1 MDIKNSVA
9 FVTGAN
15 RGLGLALVKQLQ
27 ARGAAKIYA
36 GVRDVN
42 SIALPGVIPV
52 KFDVTNPADIVA
64 AAAQCGDTT
73 LLINNAG
80 IAKLVGFLAED
91 SIEVTQ
97 ETFEANVYGPLRAAK
112 AFAPVLGKNGG
123 GAIVNILSIAS
134 WTNSGMM
141 GPYSMSKAAAWS
153 LTNGLRNDLSAQG
166 TQLVGVHVGF
176 IDTDLTKGLD
186 VAKVSAQDVAAQI
199 LDGVQVGAKE
209 VLADEITRKVKRGLS
224 DEPGIYLAPLQS

>member
-15 RGLGLALVKQLQ
+15 RGLGLELVKQLQ

-42 SIALPGVIPV
+42 SMALPGIIPV
-52 KFDVTNPADIVA
+52 KFDVTNPDDIAA

-80 IAKLVGFLAED
+80 IARPVGFLADD
-91 SIEVTQ
+91 SIEVTR
-97 ETFEANVYGPLRAAK
+97 EIFEANVYGPLRSAK

-123 GAIVNILSIAS
+123 GAIVNVLSIAS
-134 WTNSGMM
+134 WTNSGLM
-141 GPYSMSKAAAWS
+141 GPYAMSKAAAWS

-176 IDTDLTKGLD
+176 IDTDLTKD
-186 VAKVSAQDVAAQI
+186 IDAAKVSPQDVAAQI
-199 LDGVQVGAKE
+199 LDGVQAGAKE
-209 VLADEITRKVKRGLS
+209 VLADDITRKVKRGLS
-224 DEPGIYLAPLQS
+224 DEPGIYLAPLQR

>member
-15 RGLGLALVKQLQ
+15 RGLGLELVKQLQ

-36 GVRDVN
+36 GVRDVH
-42 SIALPGVIPV
+42 SINLPGVIPV
-52 KFDVTNPADIVA
+52 QFDVTNPADIA
-64 AAAQCGDTT
+64 AAAAHCADTT

-91 SIEVTQ
+91 SIEVTR
-97 ETFEANVYGPLRAAK
+97 EIFEANVYGPLRAAK
-112 AFAPVLGKNGG
+112 AFAPALGKNGG

-134 WTNSGMM
+134 WTNSGQM
-141 GPYSMSKAAAWS
+141 GPYAMSKAAAWS
-153 LTNGLRNDLSAQG
+153 LTNGLRNDLIPQG

-176 IDTDLTKGLD
+176 MDTDLTKGFD
-186 VAKVSAQDVAAQI
+186 VAKVSAADVAGQI
-199 LDGVQVGAKE
+199 LDGVQAGVKE

-224 DEPGIYLAPLQS
+224 DEPGIYLAPLQR